1 MSVCYGGRGEWYRMI
16 QGVGLRV
23 VREAVVNKA
32 WSSSSSNVNGMKS
45 RRESDGRE
53 WEGLMAAEEQGLY
66 KIIANIQL
74 I

>member
-32 WSSSSSNVNGMKS
+32 WSSSSNVNGMKS

-53 WEGLMAAEEQGLY
+53 WEGLMVAEEQGLY